1 MPAVASLT
9 NAASTQAFTV
19 PVNAAGF
26 ILFNENAADLRF
38 RMGAP
43 ASASGATLG
52 IPLPGGTTAAPNY
65 VTHYFSR
72 PLTSELGVFIYQAS
86 GGAITTGVGYE
97 ILTR

>member
-19 PVNAAGF
+19 PVNASGF

-43 ASASGATLG
+43 AGVSGATLG
-52 IPLPGGTTAAPNY
+52 IPLPGGTAAAPNY